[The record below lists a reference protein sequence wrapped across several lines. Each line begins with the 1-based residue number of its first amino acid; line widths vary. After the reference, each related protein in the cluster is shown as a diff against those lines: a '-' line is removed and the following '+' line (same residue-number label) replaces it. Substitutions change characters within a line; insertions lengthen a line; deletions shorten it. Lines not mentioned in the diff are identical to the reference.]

1 MENTLNIRNDADR
14 NAIAKAGYHVVCVIP
29 RGDNKGEVVSRHRSY
44 DAANKRA
51 SGRDLAIVFVAEG
64 HHY

>member
-1 MENTLNIRNDADR
+1 MKNTLNIRNDADR
-14 NAIAKAGYHVVCVIP
+14 GTIEKAGYSVVCVIP

-44 DAANKRA
+44 DAADKRA

-64 HHY
+64 HNY